1 MRKRVRLDIRDK
13 KSELRKHFKTLR
25 ELLSEEKWQTD
36 SQVICN
42 HLLKSGYYQLSKT
55 IAFYMAIN
63 REVDLSLALNQAL
76 KEKEVFLPRT
86 DIKEKTLYFHR
97 VSSIDELKVGAYGI
111 LEPNFE
117 AKAISEKDLD
127 LILVPGL
134 AFDLTK
140 GRLGYGGGFY
150 DRVLKETKALK
161 VGVAF
166 SFQVVPK
173 LPLEPFDVRMDL
185 LLTEQGWL

>member
-1 MRKRVRLDIRDK
+1 LQKRVRLDIRDK
-13 KSELRKHFKTLR
+13 KAFLRKHFKTLR
-25 ELLSEEKWQTD
+25 ELLSEEKWKIY

-42 HLLKSGYYQLSKT
+42 LLLRSDYYQVSKS

-63 REVDLSLALNQAL
+63 REVDLSLAFNQAL

-86 DIKEKTLYFHR
+86 DTKQRTLYFHR
-97 VSSIDELKVGAYGI
+97 VKSLAELRVGAFSI
-111 LEPNFE
+111 LEPSSE
-117 AKAISEKDLD
+117 APEISVKDLD
-127 LILVPGL
+127 LILVPAL

-140 GRLGYGGGFY
+140 GRLGYGGGYY
-150 DRVLKETKALK
+150 DRILRETKALK

-166 SFQVVPK
+166 SFQVVPE

-185 LLTEQGWL
+185 LLTERGWL